1 MYQVFITPSAKKES
15 KKLPKKARIAAF
27 ETAQKL
33 KTNPYSGEKLSGSL
47 NFLYSFHFKVEGK
60 DYRLAYAIDD
70 KNKLII
76 VHLIQIRENFYQ
88 KLKRS
93 FR

>member
-1 MYQVFITPSAKKES
+1 MYQIVVTPSAKKKS
-15 KKLPKKARIAAF
+15 KKLPKKVRIVAL

-33 KTNPYSGEKLSGSL
+33 KTNPYLGEKLSGSL
-47 NFLYSFHFKVEGK
+47 NFLYSFHFKVEDK

-70 KNKLII
+70 KNKIVI

-93 FR
+93 LR

>member
-1 MYQVFITPSAKKES
+1 MHQVVITPSAKKES
-15 KKLPKKARIAAF
+15 KKLPKKVRIVAF
-27 ETAQKL
+27 ETAQRL
-33 KTNPYSGEKLSGSL
+33 KVNPYSGERLSGSL

-88 KLKRS
+88 KLKRL

>member
-1 MYQVFITPSAKKES
+1 MYQVVITSSAKKES
-15 KKLPKKARIAAF
+15 KKLPKKVRITAF
-27 ETAQKL
+27 EAAQKL
-33 KTNPYSGEKLSGSL
+33 KANPYLGEKLSGSL

-60 DYRLAYAIDD
+60 DYRLAYAVND
-70 KNKLII
+70 KKKLII

-88 KLKRS
+88 KLKRL